1 MGCRLDWKSIKTART
16 KQRTRSSARNYINS
30 SQSIMTFHSLL
41 ALVFAM
47 SCFTS
52 SSCNDGGDIASV
64 PVTYPPKVLN
74 TTQEEC
80 PPDDQRETVRAEVEQ
95 DLRNILRSYF
105 GKNTAV
111 LYM

>member
-1 MGCRLDWKSIKTART
+1 
-16 KQRTRSSARNYINS
+16 
-30 SQSIMTFHSLL
+30 MTSHSLL

-64 PVTYPPKVLN
+64 PVTYPPKVLS

-95 DLRNILRSYF
+95 DICYILRVYV
-105 GKNTAV
+105 GKTMQCCTCDP
-111 LYM
+111 LLLEFTHPSRKCLSKPYQS

>member
-1 MGCRLDWKSIKTART
+1 
-16 KQRTRSSARNYINS
+16 
-30 SQSIMTFHSLL
+30 MTSHSLL

-95 DLRNILRSYF
+95 DLCNILRSYF

-111 LYM
+111 LYMWSTVISTLLTTQ

>member
-1 MGCRLDWKSIKTART
+1 
-16 KQRTRSSARNYINS
+16 
-30 SQSIMTFHSLL
+30 MTSHSLL

-47 SCFTS
+47 SCFVS
-52 SSCNDGGDIASV
+52 SSCNDGIASV
-64 PVTYPPKVLN
+64 PVTYPPKVLS

-80 PPDDQRETVRAEVEQ
+80 PPDDQRGTVRAEVQQ

-105 GKNTAV
+105 GKNTVV